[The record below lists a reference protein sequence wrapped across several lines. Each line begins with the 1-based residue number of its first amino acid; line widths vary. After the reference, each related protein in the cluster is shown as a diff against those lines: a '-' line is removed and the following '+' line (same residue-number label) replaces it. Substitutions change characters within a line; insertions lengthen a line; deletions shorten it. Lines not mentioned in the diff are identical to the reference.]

1 MKTPQ
6 TILVIDDHFEILDM
20 LRSLLE
26 LASPGCRVVTV
37 PSAEEALLELR
48 QAQCDLVISDV
59 RLPGMDGLEFVRRV
73 KSLRPET
80 PLVMMSAFASEER
93 QAIAAELGV
102 VQFFPKPLDM
112 NALLSVVQSVLKLEN
127 SVAPTV
133 PSAETPLD
141 ERLRL
146 LQNVTHAAAVALVGR
161 DGTLVEAFPPKHN
174 TNWEAWATPAPLS
187 EHPETAAITVLA
199 NETSTRCCAAVG
211 DSHLLLL
218 DQPGNGI
225 PSGTLFTA
233 MRAASFDVQSILEA
247 KATSAEAKPA
257 KAKPQPKKEANAK
270 PKGATKKKPAPKPAE
285 PEPLPRDPELEAL
298 FSDLE
303 VNDNVED
310 FWQEALASAEINEK
324 TGLTYEQA
332 KARGLL
338 PPNL

>member
-73 KSLRPET
+73 KALRPDT

-127 SVAPTV
+127 AVAPTV

-146 LQNVTHAAAVALVGR
+146 LQNVTHAAAVALVSR
-161 DGTLVEAFPPKHN
+161 TGTLVEAFPPKHN

-199 NETSTRCCAAVG
+199 SETSTRCCAAVG

-247 KATSAEAKPA
+247 KATSAETKPA
-257 KAKPQPKKEANAK
+257 KANAPAK
-270 PKGATKKKPAPKPAE
+270 PKETAPKKKPAPKPAK
-285 PEPLPRDPELEAL
+285 PAPLPRDPELEAL